1 MPPVFAH
8 GRLRLYLLKLL
19 DEAPRHGYEI
29 IRLLEER
36 FQGLYAPSAGTV
48 YPRLAKLEAEGLV
61 THTTEGGRK
70 VYSITDAGRAEL
82 ADRGGEL
89 ADLELEIRESVAA
102 LASDIRAD
110 VSGSARDLRREVR
123 EAAQQARAG
132 AGKAGAG
139 KAGAGQSGRTGPAG
153 GRPFPEA
160 SDYFDGAFGDKDAW
174 RQAKEEFRRA
184 KEEWKEQ
191 ARRAKEESRRAKQ
204 DAQRARKQARDAQVF
219 AREEV
224 QRVIKHVQEQAQG
237 AMRTGDWSAA
247 VRDALSEVS
256 REVGRY
262 TGATSG
268 TDTADEHGRTAPDAA
283 DAPDRSATA
292 DHGTAQ
298 DGPRITVE
306 RIDLT
311 KEAPEAGT
319 SESSEAP
326 ESPEAPTARAAHA
339 PEEPAAPAWAT
350 EPGSGDP
357 ARDFDRLL
365 DRFRDDLRDAARDH
379 GVTAAQL
386 TESRRRLA
394 ATAAHIGTLLRRP
407 GADDTHTQ
415 ADREA

>member
-61 THTTEGGRK
+61 THATEGGRK
-70 VYSITDAGRAEL
+70 VYSITAAGRAEL

-102 LASDIRAD
+102 LASDIRED
-110 VSGSARDLRREVR
+110 VSGSARDLRREIR
-123 EAAQQARAG
+123 EAAQQARGDSG
-132 AGKAGAG
+132 AGDSGRARKAGKDG
-139 KAGAGQSGRTGPAG
+139 GEEHGGA
-153 GRPFPEA
+153 GRPFPDS
-160 SDYFDGAFGDKDAW
+160 SDYFDGSFGDKETW

-204 DAQRARKQARDAQVF
+204 DAQRARKQAKDAQVF

-224 QRVIKHVQEQAQG
+224 QRVIKRVQEQTQG
-237 AMRTGDWSAA
+237 HMRSGDWSGA
-247 VRDALSEVS
+247 VREALSEVS
-256 REVGRY
+256 REVGRF
-262 TGATSG
+262 TNGQSGA
-268 TDTADEHGRTAPDAA
+268 GRGGAEGET
-283 DAPDRSATA
+283 RV
-292 DHGTAQ
+292 
-298 DGPRITVE
+298 TVE
-306 RIDLT
+306 RVDLAKDDQGAEGAEGT
-311 KEAPEAGT
+311 EGVKAAGAN
-319 SESSEAP
+319 EGP
-326 ESPEAPTARAAHA
+326 AA
-339 PEEPAAPAWAT
+339 EPPPAPAWAG
-350 EPGSGDP
+350 EPASGDP

-379 GVTAAQL
+379 GVTGEQL
-386 TESRRRLA
+386 KESRRRLSTA
-394 ATAAHIGTLLRRP
+394 AAHIGALLRDPERYSSRMDP
-407 GADDTHTQ
+407 DG
-415 ADREA
+415 